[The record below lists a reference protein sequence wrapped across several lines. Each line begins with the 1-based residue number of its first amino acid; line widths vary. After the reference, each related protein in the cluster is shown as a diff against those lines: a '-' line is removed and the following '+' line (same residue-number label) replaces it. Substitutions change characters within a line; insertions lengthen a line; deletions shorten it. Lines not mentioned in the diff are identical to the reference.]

1 MWIESNTP
9 ELAVPYLWSEEKQ
22 SSKSMRLQCHVNDD
36 SSVSVYKCFAFMSSA
51 PIGQAVHQLLLI
63 QAFRPDRLLA
73 MSHIFVAKVLGESFM
88 SIIEQPLDLANV
100 VENEVEMLQ

>member
-1 MWIESNTP
+1 MCLYCRVI
-9 ELAVPYLWSEEKQ
+9 
-22 SSKSMRLQCHVNDD
+22 HD
-36 SSVSVYKCFAFMSSA
+36 SSVSVHKCFALMCSA

-63 QAFRPDRLLA
+63 QAFRPDRMLA

-100 VENEVEMLQ
+100 VENEVEILH